1 MIDAL
6 SWMLIIAG
14 CFVVLTGSIG
24 INRFPEFFTRVH
36 AASLTD
42 TLGIALLVFGLML
55 QAGFTQ
61 VALKLALLLF
71 CILWTGP
78 VAGHALTKA
87 ALHGKLRPWIHDNNR
102 DSHDNYDSR
111 RNQSNP
117 GGNSR

>member
-55 QAGFTQ
+55 QAGFTH

-78 VAGHALTKA
+78 EPGHALTQA
-87 ALHGKLRPWIHDNNR
+87 ALPGKLRPWIPDKPV
-102 DSHDNYDSR
+102 YE
-111 RNQSNP
+111 SNP
-117 GGNSR
+117 GRNSR